1 MIITAKSK
9 SRGKIMGN
17 IKNRLNAIGLEAA
30 DILVP
35 RKDVDLTKWA
45 VVACDQFTS
54 EKDYWHD
61 VESYVGK
68 APSTLR
74 LIFPECY
81 LEDGDGDDRIES
93 INRTMKEY
101 VDSNMFTTYQNC
113 FFLVRR
119 TCGSACRWG
128 LMAALDLDRYSWEK
142 GSRSLIRATEGTIL
156 SRIPPRKKIRKDAPL
171 EIPHIMVL
179 ISDKDRTVIEPLA
192 KATDRLEKVYDFE
205 LMKNGGHLEA
215 WVVNKDS
222 DMENVVCAFE
232 KLNAALDPANP
243 LLFAMGDGNHSFAT
257 AKSCWEDMKAGLTEE
272 QKKNHP
278 ARFCLVELENIFDP
292 GLVFEPIH
300 RVLFNVPEEVFLEEL
315 GRNASEVLT
324 ETVGCRNCIAREI
337 GDQSRQR
344 FGYCTADK
352 HVVVT
357 LKNPSAA
364 IAAGTLQKV
373 IDALIEKGYSVD
385 YIHGAD
391 VTDKLGSEKGNIG
404 LFLPAIDKATF
415 FDTIIKDGALPR
427 KTFSMGEANEKR
439 YYMEARAI
447 R

>member
-1 MIITAKSK
+1 MGLRASDLMIPKK
-9 SRGKIMGN
+9 GN
-17 IKNRLNAIGLEAA
+17 
-30 DILVP
+30 
-35 RKDVDLTKWA
+35 DLSKWA

-54 EKDYWHD
+54 EKEYWED
-61 VESYVGK
+61 VDRLVGD

-81 LEDGDGDDRIES
+81 LEDGDGDKRIAD
-93 INRTMKEY
+93 INRTMAQY
-101 VDSNMFTTYQNC
+101 VKDKLFDTYRDC
-113 FFLVRR
+113 FFLVKR
-119 TCGSACRWG
+119 TCGNTSRWG
-128 LMAALDLDRYSWEK
+128 LMASLDLDRYSWEK
-142 GSRSLIRATEGTIL
+142 DSTSLIRATEGTIL
-156 SRIPPRKKIRKDAPL
+156 SRIPPRKRIRKDAPL

-179 ISDKDRTVIEPLA
+179 ISDKEKSVIEPLA
-192 KATDRLEKVYDFE
+192 AKTERLSEVYDVE
-205 LMKNGGHLEA
+205 LMKNGGHLQA
-215 WVVNKDS
+215 WVVDSEKDKS
-222 DMENVVCAFE
+222 AIASAFE
-232 KLNAALDPANP
+232 KLYDALNPKNP

-257 AKSCWEDMKAGLTEE
+257 AKSCWEDIKQTLSEE
-272 QKKNHP
+272 ERKTHP

-300 RVLFNVPEEVFLEEL
+300 RVLFNVPEDVFLTEL
-315 GRNASEVLT
+315 AKNADKVDT
-324 ETVGCRNCIAREI
+324 EKVGCRNCIAKHI
-337 GDQSRQR
+337 ADQSRQR
-344 FGYCTADK
+344 FGYCTSDK

-357 LKNPSAA
+357 LENPSAN

-373 IDALIEKGYSVD
+373 IDSLIAKGYSVD

-404 LFLPAIDKATF
+404 LFLPAIDKGTF

-447 R
+447 RN

>member
-1 MIITAKSK
+1 MENINCKLEKMGLRASDLMIPKK
-9 SRGKIMGN
+9 G
-17 IKNRLNAIGLEAA
+17 A
-30 DILVP
+30 DLS
-35 RKDVDLTKWA
+35 KWA

-54 EKDYWHD
+54 EKDYWQD
-61 VESYVGK
+61 VDRIVGK
-68 APSTLR
+68 DPSTLR

-81 LEDGDGDDRIES
+81 LDDGDGDKRIAD
-93 INRTMKEY
+93 INRTMDSYVKEEIF
-101 VDSNMFTTYQNC
+101 DTYRDC
-113 FFLVRR
+113 FFLVKR
-119 TCGSACRWG
+119 TCGKSSRWG
-128 LMAALDLDRYSWEK
+128 LMASLDLDRYSWEK
-142 GSRSLIRATEGTIL
+142 DSKSLIRATEGTIL

-179 ISDKDRTVIEPLA
+179 ISDKDKTVIEPLA
-192 KATDRLEKVYDFE
+192 AKADRLAEVYDVE
-205 LMKNGGHLEA
+205 LMKNGGHLQA
-215 WVVNKDS
+215 WVVDSEKDKTAIA
-222 DMENVVCAFE
+222 DAFATLYDG
-232 KLNAALDPANP
+232 LNPENP

-257 AKSCWEDMKAGLTEE
+257 AKSCWEDIKQTLTEE
-272 QKKNHP
+272 ERKTHP

-300 RVLFNVPEEVFLEEL
+300 RVLFNVPEDVFLAEL
-315 GRNASEVLT
+315 EKNAKKIET
-324 ETVGCRNCIAREI
+324 EKVGCRNCIAKRI
-337 GDQSRQR
+337 ADQGRQR
-344 FGYCTADK
+344 FGYCTSEK

-357 LKNPSAA
+357 LDEPSAN

-373 IDALIEKGYSVD
+373 IDSLIAKGYSVD

-404 LFLPAIDKATF
+404 LFLPVIDKGTF

-447 R
+447 RI

>member
-1 MIITAKSK
+1 MENINCKLEKMGLRASDLMIPKK
-9 SRGKIMGN
+9 GN
-17 IKNRLNAIGLEAA
+17 
-30 DILVP
+30 
-35 RKDVDLTKWA
+35 DLSKWA

-54 EKDYWHD
+54 EKEYWED
-61 VESYVGK
+61 VDRLVGD

-81 LEDGDGDDRIES
+81 LEDGDGDKRIAD
-93 INRTMKEY
+93 INRTMAQY
-101 VDSNMFTTYQNC
+101 VKDKLFDTYRDC
-113 FFLVRR
+113 FFLVKR
-119 TCGSACRWG
+119 TCGNTSRWG
-128 LMAALDLDRYSWEK
+128 LMASLDLDRYCWEK
-142 GSRSLIRATEGTIL
+142 DSTSLIRATEGTIL
-156 SRIPPRKKIRKDAPL
+156 SRIPPRKRIRKDAPL

-179 ISDKDRTVIEPLA
+179 ISDKEKSVIEPLA
-192 KATDRLEKVYDFE
+192 AKTERLSEVYDVE
-205 LMKNGGHLEA
+205 LMKNGGHLQA
-215 WVVNKDS
+215 WVVDSEKDKAAIAS
-222 DMENVVCAFE
+222 AFG
-232 KLNAALDPANP
+232 KLYDALDPKNP

-257 AKSCWEDMKAGLTEE
+257 AKSCWEDIKQTLSEE
-272 QKKNHP
+272 ERKTHP

-300 RVLFNVPEEVFLEEL
+300 RVLFNVPEDVFLAEL
-315 GRNASEVLT
+315 AKNADKVDT
-324 ETVGCRNCIAREI
+324 EKVGCRNCIAKHI
-337 GDQSRQR
+337 ADQSRQR
-344 FGYCTADK
+344 FGYCTSDK

-357 LKNPSAA
+357 LENPSAN

-373 IDALIEKGYSVD
+373 IDSLIAKGYSVD

-404 LFLPAIDKATF
+404 LFLPAIDKGTF

-447 R
+447 RN

>member
-1 MIITAKSK
+1 ME
-9 SRGKIMGN
+9 N
-17 IKNRLNAIGLEAA
+17 VNNRLEKLGLQAA
-30 DILVP
+30 DILIP

-61 VESYVGK
+61 VEKTVGD
-68 APSTLR
+68 APSTLK

-81 LEDGDGDDRIES
+81 LDDGDDERRIND
-93 INRTMKEY
+93 INKTMKEY
-101 VDSNMFTTYQNC
+101 VDADLFKTYKNC

-142 GSRSLIRATEGTIL
+142 GSTSLIRATEGTIL

-179 ISDKDRTVIEPLA
+179 ISDKEKSVIEPLA
-192 KATDRLEKVYDFE
+192 AQSGKLEKVYDFE

-215 WVVNKDS
+215 WVVDS
-222 DMENVVCAFE
+222 DSLKNQVATAFE
-232 KLNAALDPANP
+232 KLDAALDTKNP

-257 AKSCWEDMKAGLTEE
+257 AKSCWEDIKTTLTEE
-272 QKKNHP
+272 QRKCHP

-300 RVLFNVPEEVFLEEL
+300 RVLFNVPESVFLEEL
-315 GRNASEVLT
+315 RKNASAVAE
-324 ETVGCRNCIAREI
+324 EKVGCRNCIAREI
-337 GDQSRQR
+337 ADQSQQR
-344 FGYCTADK
+344 FGYCTSDK

-357 LKNPSAA
+357 LKDPSAN

-373 IDALIEKGYSVD
+373 IDELIKKGYSVD

>member
-1 MIITAKSK
+1 MENINCKLEKMGLRASDLMIPKK
-9 SRGKIMGN
+9 G
-17 IKNRLNAIGLEAA
+17 
-30 DILVP
+30 
-35 RKDVDLTKWA
+35 VDLSKWA

-54 EKDYWHD
+54 EKDYWQD
-61 VESYVGK
+61 VDRIVGK
-68 APSTLR
+68 DPSTLR

-81 LEDGDGDDRIES
+81 LDDGDGDKRIAD
-93 INRTMKEY
+93 INRTMDSY
-101 VDSNMFTTYQNC
+101 VKDEIFDTYRDC
-113 FFLVRR
+113 FFLVKR
-119 TCGSACRWG
+119 TCGNSSRWG
-128 LMAALDLDRYSWEK
+128 LMASLDLDRYSWEK
-142 GSRSLIRATEGTIL
+142 DSKSLIRATEGTIL

-179 ISDKDRTVIEPLA
+179 ISDKDKTVIEPLA
-192 KATDRLEKVYDFE
+192 AKADRLAEVYDVE
-205 LMKNGGHLEA
+205 LMKNGGHLQA
-215 WVVNKDS
+215 WVVDSEKDKTAIA
-222 DMENVVCAFE
+222 DAFA
-232 KLNAALDPANP
+232 KLYDGLNLENP

-257 AKSCWEDMKAGLTEE
+257 AKSCWEDIKQTLTEE
-272 QKKNHP
+272 ERKTHP

-300 RVLFNVPEEVFLEEL
+300 RVLFNVPEDVFLAEL
-315 GRNASEVLT
+315 EKNAKKIET
-324 ETVGCRNCIAREI
+324 EKVGCRNCIAKRI
-337 GDQSRQR
+337 ADQGRQR
-344 FGYCTADK
+344 FGYCTSEK

-357 LKNPSAA
+357 LDEPSAN

-373 IDALIEKGYSVD
+373 IDSLIAKGYSVD

-404 LFLPAIDKATF
+404 LFLPAIDKGTF

-447 R
+447 RI

>member
-1 MIITAKSK
+1 MENVNK
-9 SRGKIMGN
+9 
-17 IKNRLNAIGLEAA
+17 RLERLGLQAA
-30 DILVP
+30 DILIP

-61 VESYVGK
+61 VESQVGD
-68 APSTLR
+68 APSTLK

-81 LEDGDGDDRIES
+81 LDDGDDEARINA
-93 INRTMKEY
+93 INKTMKEY
-101 VDSNMFTTYQNC
+101 VDADLFKTYKNC
-113 FFLVRR
+113 FFIVRR

-142 GSRSLIRATEGTIL
+142 GSTSLIRATEGTIL

-179 ISDKDRTVIEPLA
+179 ISDKERSVIEPLA
-192 KATDRLEKVYDFE
+192 AQTGSLEKVYDFD

-215 WVVNKDS
+215 WVVDS
-222 DMENVVCAFE
+222 EKLIAQVASAFE
-232 KLNAALDPANP
+232 KLDAALDPKNP

-257 AKSCWEDMKAGLTEE
+257 AKSCWEDIKAGLTEE
-272 QKKNHP
+272 QRKTHP

-315 GRNASEVLT
+315 KKNASSISE
-324 ETVGCRNCIAREI
+324 EKVGCKNCIAKRI
-337 GDQSRQR
+337 SDQSEQR
-344 FGYCTADK
+344 FGYCTSDK

-357 LKNPSAA
+357 LKDPSAA

-373 IDALIEKGYSVD
+373 IDELIKKGYSVD

-439 YYMEARAI
+439 YYMEAREI
-447 R
+447 K

>member
-1 MIITAKSK
+1 ME
-9 SRGKIMGN
+9 N
-17 IKNRLNAIGLEAA
+17 VNNRLEKLGLQAA
-30 DILVP
+30 DILIP

-61 VESYVGK
+61 VEKTVGD
-68 APSTLR
+68 APSTLK

-81 LEDGDGDDRIES
+81 LDDGDDERRIND
-93 INRTMKEY
+93 INKTMKEY
-101 VDSNMFTTYQNC
+101 VDADLFKTYKNC

-142 GSRSLIRATEGTIL
+142 GSTSLIRATEGTIL

-179 ISDKDRTVIEPLA
+179 ISDKEKSVIEPLA
-192 KATDRLEKVYDFE
+192 AQSGKLEKVYDFE

-215 WVVNKDS
+215 WVVDS
-222 DMENVVCAFE
+222 DSLKNQVATAFE
-232 KLNAALDPANP
+232 KLDAALDPKNP

-257 AKSCWEDMKAGLTEE
+257 AKSCWEDIKTTLTEE
-272 QKKNHP
+272 QRKCHP

-300 RVLFNVPEEVFLEEL
+300 RVLFNVPESVFLEEL
-315 GRNASEVLT
+315 RKNASAVAE
-324 ETVGCRNCIAREI
+324 EKVGCRNCIAREI
-337 GDQSRQR
+337 ADQSQQR
-344 FGYCTADK
+344 FGYCTSDK

-357 LKNPSAA
+357 LKDPSAN

-373 IDALIEKGYSVD
+373 IDELIKKGYSVD

>member
-1 MIITAKSK
+1 MNIINQRLEKMGIRTSDLMIPKK
-9 SRGKIMGN
+9 N
-17 IKNRLNAIGLEAA
+17 I
-30 DILVP
+30 
-35 RKDVDLTKWA
+35 DLSKWA

-54 EKDYWHD
+54 EKDYWED
-61 VESYVGK
+61 ANRLVGH

-81 LEDGDGDDRIES
+81 LEDGDGDKRIAD
-93 INRTMKEY
+93 INSTMDSYVKEELF
-101 VDSNMFTTYQNC
+101 DTYKDC
-113 FFLVRR
+113 FFLVKR
-119 TCGSACRWG
+119 TCGNACRWG
-128 LMAALDLDRYSWEK
+128 LMASLDLDRYSWEK
-142 GSRSLIRATEGTIL
+142 DSKSLIRATEGTIL

-179 ISDKDRTVIEPLA
+179 ISDKDRSIIEPLSD
-192 KATDRLEKVYDFE
+192 KVDRLKEVYDVE
-205 LMKNGGHLEA
+205 LMKNGGHLQA
-215 WVVNKDS
+215 WLVDS
-222 DMENVVCAFE
+222 DADKNAIADAFE
-232 KLNAALDPANP
+232 KLYDALDPSNP

-257 AKSCWEDMKAGLTEE
+257 AKSCWEDIKQTLSEE
-272 QKKNHP
+272 ERKTHP

-300 RVLFNVPEEVFLEEL
+300 RVLFNVPEEVFLSEL
-315 GRNASEVLT
+315 EKNADKVET
-324 ETVGCRNCIAREI
+324 ERVGCRNCIAKRISEQ
-337 GDQSRQR
+337 DRQR
-344 FGYCTADK
+344 FGYCTSDK

-357 LKNPSAA
+357 LEKPSAN

-373 IDALIEKGYSVD
+373 IDSLIAKGYSVD

-439 YYMEARAI
+439 YYMEARKI
-447 R
+447 RN

>member
-1 MIITAKSK
+1 M
-9 SRGKIMGN
+9 
-17 IKNRLNAIGLEAA
+17 GLEAA
-30 DILVP
+30 DILIP
-35 RKDVDLTKWA
+35 RKDVDLNRWA

-61 VESYVGK
+61 VESYVADK
-68 APSTLR
+68 PSTLK

-81 LEDGDGDDRIES
+81 LDDGDDDKRIED
-93 INRTMKEY
+93 INRTMKQY
-101 VDSNMFTTYQNC
+101 VDADLFRTYRNC
-113 FFLVRR
+113 FFLVKR

-142 GSRSLIRATEGTIL
+142 GSTSLIRATEGTIL

-179 ISDKDRTVIEPLA
+179 ISDSGKTVIEPLA
-192 KATDRLEKVYDFE
+192 DSTARLAKAYDFE

-215 WVVNKDS
+215 WVVDS
-222 DMENVVCAFE
+222 EKDMEAVTAAFE
-232 KLNAALDPANP
+232 KLYDALDPANP

-257 AKSCWEDMKAGLTEE
+257 AKSCWEDIKAGLSEE
-272 QKKNHP
+272 ERKNHP

-315 GRNASEVLT
+315 EKNASAVKSE
-324 ETVGCRNCIAREI
+324 EVGCRNCIAREI
-337 GDQSRQR
+337 ADQGSQR
-344 FGYCTADK
+344 FGYCTAGR

-357 LKNPSAA
+357 LENPSAA

-373 IDALIEKGYSVD
+373 IDALIAKGYSVD

-391 VTDKLGSEKGNIG
+391 VTDKLGSAEGNIG
-404 LFLPAIDKATF
+404 LFLPAIDKGTF
-415 FDTIIKDGALPR
+415 FDTIVKDGALPR

-439 YYMEARAI
+439 YYMEARKI
-447 R
+447 K

>member
-1 MIITAKSK
+1 ME
-9 SRGKIMGN
+9 N
-17 IKNRLNAIGLEAA
+17 VKNRLNRMGLEAA
-30 DILVP
+30 DILIP
-35 RKDVDLTKWA
+35 RKDVDLNKWA

-61 VESYVGK
+61 VESYVAD
-68 APSTLR
+68 APSTLK

-81 LEDGDGDDRIES
+81 LDDGDDDRRIED
-93 INRTMKEY
+93 INRTMKQY
-101 VDSNMFTTYQNC
+101 VDADLFSTHRNC
-113 FFLVRR
+113 FFLVKR

-142 GSRSLIRATEGTIL
+142 GSTSLIRATEGTIL

-179 ISDKDRTVIEPLA
+179 ISDSGRTVIEPLA
-192 KATDRLEKVYDFE
+192 ASTARLEKAYDFE

-215 WVVNKDS
+215 WVVDSEKDLEAVTS
-222 DMENVVCAFE
+222 AFE
-232 KLNAALDPANP
+232 KLYDALDPENP

-257 AKSCWEDMKAGLTEE
+257 AKSCWEDIKSGLSEE
-272 QKKNHP
+272 ERKNHP

-315 GRNASEVLT
+315 KKNASAVKAEK
-324 ETVGCRNCIAREI
+324 VGCRNCIAREI
-337 GDQSRQR
+337 ADQGSQR

-357 LKNPSAA
+357 LENPSAA

-373 IDALIEKGYSVD
+373 IDALIAKGYSVD

-391 VTDKLGSEKGNIG
+391 VTDKLGSAEGNIG
-404 LFLPAIDKATF
+404 LFLPAIDKGTF

-439 YYMEARAI
+439 YYMEARKI
-447 R
+447 K

>member
-1 MIITAKSK
+1 MADLKE
-9 SRGKIMGN
+9 
-17 IKNRLNAIGLEAA
+17 RLQAMGLEAA
-30 DILVP
+30 DIMVP
-35 RKDVDLTKWA
+35 KKEIDPSAWA

-54 EKDYWHD
+54 EKEYWAD
-61 VESYVGK
+61 VDRIAGSK
-68 APSTLR
+68 PSTLR

-81 LEDGDGDDRIES
+81 LEDGDGDKRIAD

-101 VDSNMFTTYQNC
+101 VEKNLFDTYRQC

-119 TCGSACRWG
+119 TCGASCRWG

-142 GSRSLIRATEGTIL
+142 DSKSLIRATEGTIL
-156 SRIPPRKKIRKDAPL
+156 SRIPPRKKIRIDAPL

-179 ISDKDRTVIEPLA
+179 ISDSRRSVIEPLA
-192 KATDRLEKVYDFE
+192 ARAGELKKVYDFD

-215 WVVNKDS
+215 WTVDSKKDL
-222 DMENVVCAFE
+222 EQVTAAFE
-232 KLNAALDPANP
+232 VLYGELDPANP

-257 AKSCWEDMKAGLTEE
+257 AKSCWEDIKKGLTEE
-272 QKKNHP
+272 ERKTHP

-300 RVLFNVPEEVFLEEL
+300 RVLFNVPEDVFLEEL
-315 GRNASEVLT
+315 KKTAAGIST
-324 ETVGCRNCIAREI
+324 ETVGCRNCIAKRI
-337 GDQSRQR
+337 ADQSEQK
-344 FGYCTADK
+344 FGYCTSDK

-357 LKNPSAA
+357 LKDPVAN

-373 IDALIEKGYSVD
+373 IDALIARGYSVD

-404 LFLPAIDKATF
+404 LFLPAIDKGTF

>member
-1 MIITAKSK
+1 MGIRTSDLMIPKK
-9 SRGKIMGN
+9 N
-17 IKNRLNAIGLEAA
+17 I
-30 DILVP
+30 
-35 RKDVDLTKWA
+35 DLSKWA

-54 EKDYWHD
+54 EKDYWKD
-61 VESYVGK
+61 VDKIVGK

-81 LEDGDGDDRIES
+81 LEDGDGDKRIS
-93 INRTMKEY
+93 DINRNMSEY
-101 VDSNMFTTYQNC
+101 VEQDLFETYRDC
-113 FFLVRR
+113 FFLVKR
-119 TCGSACRWG
+119 TCKGASRWG
-128 LMAALDLDRYSWEK
+128 LMASLDLDRYSWEK
-142 GSRSLIRATEGTIL
+142 DSKSLIRATEGTIL

-179 ISDKDRTVIEPLA
+179 ISDKDRSIIEPLSD
-192 KATDRLEKVYDFE
+192 KVDRLKEVYDVE
-205 LMKNGGHLEA
+205 LMKNGGHLQA
-215 WVVNKDS
+215 WLVDS
-222 DMENVVCAFE
+222 DADKNAIADAFE
-232 KLNAALDPANP
+232 KLYDALVPSNP

-257 AKSCWEDMKAGLTEE
+257 AKSCWEDIKQTLSEE
-272 QKKNHP
+272 ERKTHP

-300 RVLFNVPEEVFLEEL
+300 RVLFNVPEEVFLAEL
-315 GRNASEVLT
+315 DKNAEKVKT
-324 ETVGCRNCIAREI
+324 EKVGCRNCIAKRI
-337 GDQSRQR
+337 ADQDRQR
-344 FGYCTADK
+344 FGYCTSDK

-357 LKNPSAA
+357 LEKPSAN

-373 IDALIEKGYSVD
+373 IDSLISKGYSVD

-439 YYMEARAI
+439 YYMEARKI
-447 R
+447 RN

>member
-1 MIITAKSK
+1 M
-9 SRGKIMGN
+9 
-17 IKNRLNAIGLEAA
+17 KNVKERLESIGIRAA
-30 DILVP
+30 DIMMP
-35 RKDVDLTKWA
+35 KKGTDLSKWA

-54 EKDYWHD
+54 EKDYWKD
-61 VESYVGK
+61 VDDIVND

-81 LEDGDGDDRIES
+81 LEDGDSDKRIED
-93 INRTMKEY
+93 INDKMKSY
-101 VDSNMFTTYQNC
+101 VDADLFDTYQQS
-113 FFLVRR
+113 FFLIKR
-119 TCGSACRWG
+119 TCAGSSRWG

-142 GSRSLIRATEGTIL
+142 SSTSLIRATEGTIL

-179 ISDKDRTVIEPLA
+179 ISDEKRSVIEPLA
-192 KATDRLEKVYDFE
+192 AKTSELNQVYDVE
-205 LMKNGGHLEA
+205 LMKNGGHLNA
-215 WVVNKDS
+215 WLVNSDK
-222 DMENVVCAFE
+222 DMESITSAFE
-232 KLNAALDPANP
+232 SLYAALDPSNP

-257 AKSCWEDMKAGLTEE
+257 AKSCWEDIKQTLSEE
-272 QKKNHP
+272 EKKTHP

-300 RVLFNVPEEVFLEEL
+300 RVLFNVPEEVFLDEL
-315 GRNASEVLT
+315 KKNAKDVRL
-324 ETVGCRNCIAREI
+324 ETVGCRNCIAKRI
-337 GDQSRQR
+337 ADQSVQS
-344 FGYCTADK
+344 FGYCTSEK
-352 HVVVT
+352 HVVAT
-357 LKNPSAA
+357 LVDPTAN

-373 IDALIEKGYSVD
+373 IDSLIQKGYSVD
-385 YIHGAD
+385 YIHGSD

-439 YYMEARAI
+439 YYMECRSI

>member
-1 MIITAKSK
+1 MENINCKLEKMGLRASDLMIPKK
-9 SRGKIMGN
+9 G
-17 IKNRLNAIGLEAA
+17 
-30 DILVP
+30 
-35 RKDVDLTKWA
+35 VDLSKWA

-54 EKDYWHD
+54 EKDYWQD
-61 VESYVGK
+61 VDRIVGK
-68 APSTLR
+68 DPSTLR

-81 LEDGDGDDRIES
+81 LDDGDGDKRIAD
-93 INRTMKEY
+93 INRTMDSY
-101 VDSNMFTTYQNC
+101 VKDEIFDTYRDC
-113 FFLVRR
+113 FFLVKR
-119 TCGSACRWG
+119 TCGNSSRWG
-128 LMAALDLDRYSWEK
+128 LMASLDLDRYSWEK
-142 GSRSLIRATEGTIL
+142 DSRSLIRATEGTIL

-179 ISDKDRTVIEPLA
+179 ISDKDKTVIEPLA
-192 KATDRLEKVYDFE
+192 AKADRLAEVYDVE
-205 LMKNGGHLEA
+205 LMKNGGHLQA
-215 WVVNKDS
+215 WVVDSEKDKTAIA
-222 DMENVVCAFE
+222 DAFA
-232 KLNAALDPANP
+232 KLYDGLNPENP

-257 AKSCWEDMKAGLTEE
+257 AKSCWEDIKQTLTEE
-272 QKKNHP
+272 ERKTHP

-300 RVLFNVPEEVFLEEL
+300 RVLFNVPEDVFLSEL
-315 GRNASEVLT
+315 EKNAEKIET
-324 ETVGCRNCIAREI
+324 EKVGCRNCIAKRI
-337 GDQSRQR
+337 ADQGRQR
-344 FGYCTADK
+344 FGYCTSEK

-357 LKNPSAA
+357 LDEPSAN

-373 IDALIEKGYSVD
+373 IDSLIAKGYSVD

-404 LFLPAIDKATF
+404 LFLPAIDKGTF

-447 R
+447 RI

>member
-1 MIITAKSK
+1 ME
-9 SRGKIMGN
+9 N
-17 IKNRLNAIGLEAA
+17 VNNRLEKLGLQAA
-30 DILVP
+30 DILIP

-61 VESYVGK
+61 VEKTVGD
-68 APSTLR
+68 APSTLK

-81 LEDGDGDDRIES
+81 LDDGDDERRIND
-93 INRTMKEY
+93 INKTMKEY
-101 VDSNMFTTYQNC
+101 VDADLFKTYKNC

-142 GSRSLIRATEGTIL
+142 GSTSLIRATEGTIL

-179 ISDKDRTVIEPLA
+179 ISDKEKSVIEPLA
-192 KATDRLEKVYDFE
+192 AQSGKLEKVYDFE

-215 WVVNKDS
+215 WVVDS
-222 DMENVVCAFE
+222 DSLKNQVATAFE
-232 KLNAALDPANP
+232 KLDAALDPKNP

-257 AKSCWEDMKAGLTEE
+257 AKSCWEDIKATLTEE
-272 QKKNHP
+272 QRKCHP

-300 RVLFNVPEEVFLEEL
+300 RVLFNVPESVFLEEL
-315 GRNASEVLT
+315 RKNASAFAE
-324 ETVGCRNCIAREI
+324 EKVGCRNCIAREI
-337 GDQSRQR
+337 ADQSQQR
-344 FGYCTADK
+344 FGYCTSDK

-357 LKNPSAA
+357 LKDPSAN

-373 IDALIEKGYSVD
+373 IDELIKKGYSVD

>member
-1 MIITAKSK
+1 MENVNK
-9 SRGKIMGN
+9 
-17 IKNRLNAIGLEAA
+17 RLERLGLQAA
-30 DILVP
+30 DILIP

-61 VESYVGK
+61 VESQVGD
-68 APSTLR
+68 APSTLK

-81 LEDGDGDDRIES
+81 LDDGDDEARINA
-93 INRTMKEY
+93 INKTMKEY
-101 VDSNMFTTYQNC
+101 VDADLFKTYKNC

-142 GSRSLIRATEGTIL
+142 GSTSLIRATEGTIL

-179 ISDKDRTVIEPLA
+179 ISDKERSVIEPLA
-192 KATDRLEKVYDFE
+192 AQSGSLEKVYDFE

-215 WVVNKDS
+215 WVVDS
-222 DMENVVCAFE
+222 EKLIDQVASAFE
-232 KLNAALDPANP
+232 KLDTALDPKNP

-257 AKSCWEDMKAGLTEE
+257 AKSCWEDIKAGLTEE
-272 QKKNHP
+272 QRKTHP

-315 GRNASEVLT
+315 KKNASSIT
-324 ETVGCRNCIAREI
+324 EEKVGCKNCIAKRI
-337 GDQSRQR
+337 SDQSEQR
-344 FGYCTADK
+344 FGYCTSEK

-357 LKNPSAA
+357 LKDPSAA

-373 IDALIEKGYSVD
+373 IDELIKKGYTVD

-439 YYMEARAI
+439 YYMEARKI
-447 R
+447 K

>member
-1 MIITAKSK
+1 ME
-9 SRGKIMGN
+9 N
-17 IKNRLNAIGLEAA
+17 VNNRLEKLGLQAA
-30 DILVP
+30 DILIP

-61 VESYVGK
+61 VEKTVGD
-68 APSTLR
+68 APSTLK

-81 LEDGDGDDRIES
+81 LDDGDDERRINA
-93 INRTMKEY
+93 INKTMKEY
-101 VDSNMFTTYQNC
+101 VDADLFKTYKNC

-142 GSRSLIRATEGTIL
+142 GSTSLIRATEGTIL

-179 ISDKDRTVIEPLA
+179 ISDKEKSVIEPLA
-192 KATDRLEKVYDFE
+192 AQSGKLEKVYDFE

-215 WVVNKDS
+215 WVVDS
-222 DMENVVCAFE
+222 DSLKNQVATAFE
-232 KLNAALDPANP
+232 KLDAALDPKNP

-257 AKSCWEDMKAGLTEE
+257 AKSCWEDIKATLTEE
-272 QKKNHP
+272 QRKCHP

-300 RVLFNVPEEVFLEEL
+300 RVLFNVPESVFLEEL
-315 GRNASEVLT
+315 RKNASAVAE
-324 ETVGCRNCIAREI
+324 EKVGCRNCIAREI
-337 GDQSRQR
+337 ADQSQQR
-344 FGYCTADK
+344 FGYCTSDK

-357 LKNPSAA
+357 LKDPSAN

-373 IDALIEKGYSVD
+373 IDELIKKGYSVD

>member
-1 MIITAKSK
+1 MENINCKLEKMGLRASDLMIPKK
-9 SRGKIMGN
+9 G
-17 IKNRLNAIGLEAA
+17 
-30 DILVP
+30 
-35 RKDVDLTKWA
+35 VDLSKWA

-54 EKDYWHD
+54 EKDYWQD
-61 VESYVGK
+61 VDRIVGK
-68 APSTLR
+68 DPSTLR

-81 LEDGDGDDRIES
+81 LDDGDGDKRIAD
-93 INRTMKEY
+93 INRTMDSY
-101 VDSNMFTTYQNC
+101 VKDEIFDTYRDC
-113 FFLVRR
+113 FFLVKR
-119 TCGSACRWG
+119 TCGNSSRWG
-128 LMAALDLDRYSWEK
+128 LMASLDLDRYSWEK
-142 GSRSLIRATEGTIL
+142 DSKSLIRATEGTIL

-179 ISDKDRTVIEPLA
+179 ISDKDKTVIEPLA
-192 KATDRLEKVYDFE
+192 AKADRLAEVYDVE
-205 LMKNGGHLEA
+205 LMKNGGHLQA
-215 WVVNKDS
+215 WVVDSEKDKTAIA
-222 DMENVVCAFE
+222 DAFATLYDG
-232 KLNAALDPANP
+232 LNPENP

-257 AKSCWEDMKAGLTEE
+257 AKSCWEDIKQTLTEE
-272 QKKNHP
+272 ERKTHP

-300 RVLFNVPEEVFLEEL
+300 RVLFNVPEDVFLAEL
-315 GRNASEVLT
+315 EKNAKKIET
-324 ETVGCRNCIAREI
+324 EKVGCRNCIAKRI
-337 GDQSRQR
+337 ADQGRQR
-344 FGYCTADK
+344 FGYCTSEK

-357 LKNPSAA
+357 LDEPSAN

-373 IDALIEKGYSVD
+373 IDSLIAKGYSVD

-404 LFLPAIDKATF
+404 LFLPAIDKGTF

-447 R
+447 RI

>member
-1 MIITAKSK
+1 MENVNK
-9 SRGKIMGN
+9 
-17 IKNRLNAIGLEAA
+17 RLERLGLQAA
-30 DILVP
+30 DILIP

-61 VESYVGK
+61 VESQVGD
-68 APSTLR
+68 APSTLK

-81 LEDGDGDDRIES
+81 LDDGDDEARINA
-93 INRTMKEY
+93 INKTMKEY
-101 VDSNMFTTYQNC
+101 VDADLFKTYKNC

-142 GSRSLIRATEGTIL
+142 GSTSLIRATEGTIL

-179 ISDKDRTVIEPLA
+179 ISDKERSVIEPLA
-192 KATDRLEKVYDFE
+192 AQSGSLEKVYDFE

-215 WVVNKDS
+215 WVVDS
-222 DMENVVCAFE
+222 EKLIDQVASAFE
-232 KLNAALDPANP
+232 KLDTALDPKNP

-257 AKSCWEDMKAGLTEE
+257 AKSCWEDIKAGLTEE
-272 QKKNHP
+272 QRKTHP

-300 RVLFNVPEEVFLEEL
+300 RVLFNVPEDVFLEEL
-315 GRNASEVLT
+315 KKNASSIT
-324 ETVGCRNCIAREI
+324 EEKVGCKNCIAKRI
-337 GDQSRQR
+337 SDQSEQR
-344 FGYCTADK
+344 FGYCTSEK

-357 LKNPSAA
+357 LKDPSAA

-373 IDALIEKGYSVD
+373 IDELIKKGYTVD

-439 YYMEARAI
+439 YYMEARKI
-447 R
+447 K